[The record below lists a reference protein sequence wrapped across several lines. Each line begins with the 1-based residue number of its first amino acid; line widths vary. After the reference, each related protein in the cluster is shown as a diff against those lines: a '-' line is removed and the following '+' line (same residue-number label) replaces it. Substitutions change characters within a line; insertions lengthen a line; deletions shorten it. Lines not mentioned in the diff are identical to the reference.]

1 MLHARRSP
9 QSSPSRSPGARA
21 FVAASSALF
30 LLLVAGC
37 DAPVSPMSDVPAR
50 DGAVPDAAVLD
61 GGVDVDGGLD
71 ARSPTDGGSH
81 DDAGPVSDACI
92 SYCECFERDCVGIQ
106 GVPGG
111 GSCFAFCAT
120 FTPDQWDC
128 RISHCR
134 LVVPESNPNHCMHAV
149 GIDQCL

>member
-1 MLHARRSP
+1 MPHPHRSP
-9 QSSPSRSPGARA
+9 RVRVF
-21 FVAASSALF
+21 FVAAPSALV

-37 DAPVSPMSDVPAR
+37 DAPVSPTSDVPER
-50 DGAVPDAAVLD
+50 DGSVPDAGLAD
-61 GGVDVDGGLD
+61 GGAFDGGAGDAGGLD
-71 ARSPTDGGSH
+71 ARSPSDGGAP
-81 DDAGPVSDACI
+81 DDAGPVSDECI
-92 SYCECFERDCVGIQ
+92 AYCECFERDCVGIQ